1 MPDEFPLNDPKKIWQ
16 EQPTEPVKMSLD
28 EIRRKAQKF
37 QTKSRLKVLAA
48 MVIGLFVCVA
58 FAHMSAV
65 VQDVI
70 PRIGWGVISIWGLY
84 GAYAAYKWIWPRS
97 LAEDATLS
105 TSLCFYRS
113 ELERRRDYERHIWR
127 RSGVAFCFAGLAL
140 ALIPE
145 LIPAIETPR
154 LLLNAA
160 PFFVLL
166 VIWFVLF
173 LFVRKHSRLKLQREI
188 DELNALEGKN

>member
-1 MPDEFPLNDPKKIWQ
+1 MPDEFPLKDPKKIWQ
-16 EQPTEPVKMSLD
+16 DQPTEPIKMSL
-28 EIRRKAQKF
+28 EEVRRKAQNF

-48 MVIGLFVCVA
+48 MVIGLFLCIA
-58 FAHMSAV
+58 FARMAAV
-65 VQDVI
+65 VEEMI
-70 PRIGWGVISIWGLY
+70 PRIGWGMMSLYGLY
-84 GAYAAYKWIWPRS
+84 GAYAAYRWMWPRR

-105 TSLCFYRS
+105 TSLDFYRS
-113 ELERRRDYERHIWR
+113 ELERKRDYERHIWR
-127 RSGVAFCFAGLAL
+127 RSGLTFCFAGVAL

-145 LIPAIETPR
+145 LIPALKTPR

-173 LFVRKHSRLKLQREI
+173 FFIRKRNRLKLQREI
-188 DELNALEGKN
+188 DELNDLERN

>member
-1 MPDEFPLNDPKKIWQ
+1 MPDEFRLNDPKKIWQ
-16 EQPTEPVKMSLD
+16 RQPTEPIKMPLD

-48 MVIGLFVCVA
+48 IVIGLFLCVA
-58 FAHMSAV
+58 FARMSAV

-70 PRIGWGVISIWGLY
+70 PRIGWGVMSLWGLY
-84 GAYAAYKWIWPRS
+84 GAYAAYKWIWPRR
-97 LAEDATLS
+97 LAEDATLG
-105 TSLCFYRS
+105 TSLDFYRS

-127 RSGVAFCFAGLAL
+127 RSGLIYCFAGVAL

-145 LIPAIETPR
+145 LIPALETPR
-154 LLLNAA
+154 LLLKAA

-166 VIWFVLF
+166 VLWFVLF
-173 LFVRKHSRLKLQREI
+173 FYIRKRNRLNLQREI
-188 DELNALEGKN
+188 DELNAVAKS

>member
-1 MPDEFPLNDPKKIWQ
+1 MPAEFPMSDPKKIWQ
-16 EQPTEPVKMSLD
+16 DQPTEPIKMSLE
-28 EIRRKAQKF
+28 EIRRKARKF
-37 QTKSRLKVLAA
+37 QAKGRLKVLAA
-48 MVIGLFVCVA
+48 MVIGPFVCVA
-58 FAHMSAV
+58 SAHMAAG
-65 VQDVI
+65 VQDVV
-70 PRIGWGVISIWGLY
+70 PRIGWGVLSLWGLY
-84 GAYAAYKWIWPRS
+84 GAYATYKWIWPRR

-105 TSLCFYRS
+105 TSLDFYRS

-127 RSGVAFCFAGLAL
+127 RSGLTFCFAGVAL

-145 LIPAIETPR
+145 LIPALETPR

-173 LFVRKHSRLKLQREI
+173 FFIRKRNRLKLQREI
-188 DELNALEGKN
+188 DELNALERN